1 MKPPLVVQGLRVAY
15 GRRVVVEGLDLP
27 PLQPGTLTALVGP
40 NAAGKS
46 TLLRG
51 MAGLIPRTRGSVR
64 LGAQDL
70 LAMRIPDRARHLAY
84 MPQGLPGGVALT
96 VLETLVGALRAV
108 PSGPMTADPANRG
121 AEATRR
127 ALDLLRR
134 LEITDLALL
143 ALDRLSGGQR
153 QLVGLAQALVR
164 QPDVLLL
171 DEPTSALDLRH
182 QLSVMQLV
190 RRMVREAEVVG
201 VVVLHDLGLA
211 ARFADRVVALSHG
224 AVQADGTPEAT
235 LTPALLA
242 AVYGV
247 AGRIERCSHG
257 HLLVLA
263 DNPLESVR
271 RR

>member
-1 MKPPLVVQGLRVAY
+1 MKPALTVQGLRVGY
-15 GRRVVVEGLDLP
+15 GSRVVVEGLDLP
-27 PLQPGTLTALVGP
+27 PLMPGTLTALVGP

-51 MAGLIPRTRGSVR
+51 MAGLVPRTRGAVR
-64 LGAQDL
+64 LGGQDL

-108 PSGPMTADPANRG
+108 PGGTAIGG

-127 ALDLLRR
+127 GLDLLRR
-134 LEITDLALL
+134 LEIADLALL

-164 QPDVLLL
+164 RPDVLLL

-182 QLSVMQLV
+182 QLCVMELV
-190 RRMVREAEVVG
+190 RRMVREEAVIG

-224 AVQADGTPEAT
+224 AVQADGTPEGT

-247 AGRIERCSHG
+247 AGRVERCSEG

-263 DNPLESVR
+263 DRPLSAIP
-271 RR
+271 

>member
-1 MKPPLVVQGLRVAY
+1 MKPDLTIQGLRVAY
-15 GRRVVVEGLDLP
+15 GSRVVVEGLNLP
-27 PLQPGTLTALVGP
+27 PLRPGTLTALVGP

-51 MAGLIPRTRGSVR
+51 MAGLVPRTRGVVR
-64 LGAQDL
+64 LGEQDL

-108 PSGPMTADPANRG
+108 PGDRPVSG

-127 ALDLLRR
+127 ALDLLQR
-134 LEITDLALL
+134 LQIADLALL
-143 ALDRLSGGQR
+143 SLDRLSGGQR

-164 QPDVLLL
+164 RPDVLLL

-182 QLSVMQLV
+182 QLSVMDLV
-190 RRMVREAEVVG
+190 HRMVREEAVIG

-211 ARFADRVVALSHG
+211 ARFADRVVALSQG

-235 LTPALLA
+235 LTPGLLA

-247 AGRIERCSHG
+247 AGRVERCSQG
-257 HLLVLA
+257 HLLVLPDA
-263 DNPLESVR
+263 PLPPSV
-271 RR
+271 

>member
-1 MKPPLVVQGLRVAY
+1 VSASLSVTGLRVAY
-15 GRRVVVEGLDLP
+15 GRRLVVDGLDLP

-51 MAGLIPRTRGSVR
+51 IAGLVPRTRGQVR
-64 LGAQDL
+64 LGSLDL
-70 LAMRIPDRARHLAY
+70 LSLSIPERARHLSY

-108 PSGPMTADPANRG
+108 PTPLAPDG
-121 AEATRR
+121 AR
-127 ALDLLRR
+127 AAAHAIGVLRR
-134 LEITDLALL
+134 LGIEDLALRT
-143 ALDRLSGGQR
+143 LDRLSGGQR
-153 QLVGLAQALVR
+153 QLVGLAQALAR
-164 QPDVLLL
+164 EPAVLLL

-182 QLSVMQLV
+182 QVSVMALV
-190 RRMVREAEVVG
+190 RETVLRRGLVG

-211 ARFADRVVALSHG
+211 ARFADRLVALHGG
-224 AVQADGTPEAT
+224 AVQADGAPAET

-247 AGRIERCSHG
+247 EARIERCSQG
-257 HLLVLA
+257 QLLVLA
-263 DNPLESVR
+263 DAPLR
-271 RR
+271 AAG